1 MKNSTVAGGGRY
13 KRDIA
18 DADAL
23 SHNIYFLFPSR
34 QGIAVLL
41 LSLSLS
47 FIFSQEERE
56 RQHSL
61 GRRRRDV
68 SLTFSL
74 IKSFISRWSM
84 TMLLRD
90 QGHSKRRK
98 RIEQRPLDIK
108 GLT

>member
-34 QGIAVLL
+34 QGIVVL

-47 FIFSQEERE
+47 FIFSQGE
-56 RQHSL
+56 RQHSS
-61 GRRRRDV
+61 GGGV
-68 SLTFSL
+68 ASGEGEE
-74 IKSFISRWSM
+74 M
-84 TMLLRD
+84 Y
-90 QGHSKRRK
+90 H
-98 RIEQRPLDIK
+98 
-108 GLT
+108 